1 MTLHTLF
8 TQKNRPNIFWL
19 VFFSLILLLIG
30 GLYLYLRFG
39 IPSYS
44 HRQLIETLSHPF
56 KESPAQNIIIDL
68 RLPRGIAALLV
79 GASLAVSGA
88 IMQGITRNAIAD
100 PGLLGINS
108 GAGLALICGYAFSKS
123 IHYSSILLLS
133 LAGACLASILV
144 FSLSYHPRKGFEQ
157 LRLVLSGAMVTTLLT
172 AIGQGLTIYLNLTN
186 AVIGWQAG
194 GLLGTN
200 WKMLQIIAPFILLG
214 LLLAQLFSHQ
224 LTILSLNETVA
235 KGLGQRTTH
244 MILFFLSIVLL
255 LSAAAVALVG
265 SLALVGL
272 IIPHFVK
279 TISGK
284 NYQKILPLAMLAG
297 ALFLLICD
305 FAASHMVGLPLSSII
320 NLVMLP
326 VFLWLMRK
334 GAFYER

>member
-1 MTLHTLF
+1 MTLHSLF

-19 VFFSLILLLIG
+19 VFFAFILLLIC

-172 AIGQGLTIYLNLTN
+172 AIGQGLTIYLNLN
-186 AVIGWQAG
+186 MGKEFEEMDN
-194 GLLGTN
+194 LM
-200 WKMLQIIAPFILLG
+200 K
-214 LLLAQLFSHQ
+214 
-224 LTILSLNETVA
+224 VA
-235 KGLGQRTTH
+235 K
-244 MILFFLSIVLL
+244 
-255 LSAAAVALVG
+255 
-265 SLALVGL
+265 
-272 IIPHFVK
+272 
-279 TISGK
+279 
-284 NYQKILPLAMLAG
+284 
-297 ALFLLICD
+297 
-305 FAASHMVGLPLSSII
+305 
-320 NLVMLP
+320 
-326 VFLWLMRK
+326 
-334 GAFYER
+334 

>member
-19 VFFSLILLLIG
+19 VFFALILLLIS

-200 WKMLQIIAPFILLG
+200 ATNHCSLYPIRPLTGSAIFSPTNHSQPQRNSSQG
-214 LLLAQLFSHQ
+214 LRPANNSDNPA
-224 LTILSLNETVA
+224 LSKPCSTV
-235 KGLGQRTTH
+235 
-244 MILFFLSIVLL
+244 
-255 LSAAAVALVG
+255 
-265 SLALVGL
+265 
-272 IIPHFVK
+272 
-279 TISGK
+279 ISGSRCPSRKPSPCRTDYSTLCQNHQRQELQK
-284 NYQKILPLAMLAG
+284 NLAT
-297 ALFLLICD
+297 D
-305 FAASHMVGLPLSSII
+305 DASRSAISTDL
-320 NLVMLP
+320 
-326 VFLWLMRK
+326 
-334 GAFYER
+334 

>member
-19 VFFSLILLLIG
+19 VFFALILLLIG

-88 IMQGITRNAIAD
+88 MMQGITRNAIAD

-172 AIGQGLTIYLNLTN
+172 AIGQGLTITS
-186 AVIGWQAG
+186 
-194 GLLGTN
+194 T
-200 WKMLQIIAPFILLG
+200 
-214 LLLAQLFSHQ
+214 
-224 LTILSLNETVA
+224 
-235 KGLGQRTTH
+235 
-244 MILFFLSIVLL
+244 
-255 LSAAAVALVG
+255 
-265 SLALVGL
+265 
-272 IIPHFVK
+272 
-279 TISGK
+279 
-284 NYQKILPLAMLAG
+284 
-297 ALFLLICD
+297 
-305 FAASHMVGLPLSSII
+305 
-320 NLVMLP
+320 
-326 VFLWLMRK
+326 
-334 GAFYER
+334 